1 MQFRDL
7 RKQYQVLKTEMDQ
20 AMAEVLESAGYIS
33 GRQVSEMEQEL
44 SAYVG
49 VKHCITCAN
58 WTDALSLALMVCGI

>member
-33 GRQVSEMEQEL
+33 GRQEIGRAHV
-44 SAYVG
+44 
-49 VKHCITCAN
+49 
-58 WTDALSLALMVCGI
+58 